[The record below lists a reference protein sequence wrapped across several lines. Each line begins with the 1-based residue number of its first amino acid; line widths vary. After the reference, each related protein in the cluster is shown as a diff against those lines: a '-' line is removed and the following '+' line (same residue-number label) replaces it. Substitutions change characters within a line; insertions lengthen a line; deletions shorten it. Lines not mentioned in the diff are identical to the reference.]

1 MYIPITNIPADVV
14 VIANIKNKKH
24 VKYYQGRNSKE
35 KKLNKGDQWK
45 WFEVVI
51 LGKMD
56 WEDLAKVIFL
66 VKTQRR

>member
-14 VIANIKNKKH
+14 VIANIKNKNH

-66 VKTQRR
+66 VKIQRR